1 MEICI
6 GRDMIGSRKP
16 FVQSS
21 CRTYY
26 AGIEQKTTLNPNVTV
41 VNLREWPRFL
51 LSQLLPP

>member
-21 CRTYY
+21 RRTYF
-26 AGIEQKTTLNPNVTV
+26 AGIEQNNAK
-41 VNLREWPRFL
+41 
-51 LSQLLPP
+51 S